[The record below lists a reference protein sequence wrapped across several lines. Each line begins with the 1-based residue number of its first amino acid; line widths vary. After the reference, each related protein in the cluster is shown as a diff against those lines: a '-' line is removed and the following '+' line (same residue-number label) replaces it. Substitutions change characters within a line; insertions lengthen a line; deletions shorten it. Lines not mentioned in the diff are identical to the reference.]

1 MNNKKTLMYLV
12 LLILGVAM
20 LLLGKFIM
28 ADENI
33 KNISGICLGFG
44 SAFFVLGI
52 GNLVGNFFTTRLE
65 DEKIKKLKDIEVND
79 ERNIRIKEK
88 SGYMVSKIM
97 NFIICILVLALGFM
111 NADRLVLILVS
122 SLLLIEGILFIG
134 FSNYYS
140 KRM

>member
-28 ADENI
+28 ADENV

-65 DEKIKKLKDIEVND
+65 DEKLKKLKDIEVND

-122 SLLLIEGILFIG
+122 SLLLIEGILFIS